1 MCQIDDEDDFVIGA
15 SAKFDSSLFSN
26 DFNKY
31 QEKYVVLRASVKL
44 KNSTTCTRLKDAHN
58 NGSDNCD
65 DDMCQID
72 DEDDF
77 VIGASA
83 KFDSSLFSDD
93 FNKPADI
100 WSVGCTVIVVVTG
113 KPSWSQQYQEVPALF
128 HIGTTKSTPSVPE
141 HLSAEAI
148 DILLKFLQKEYQENY
163 AVLRASE
170 KNMATSEMELK
181 KSVMCSTIYPEK
193 FPGSVPQYGS
203 YNCDDD
209 MCEID
214 DEDVFVIGAPLI
226 YGVLDVRLLRWLQ
239 ESLLRASSIRRYVSA
254 LFHIGTTK
262 SFPSIPEHLFAE
274 AIDIFLKYLQKEP
287 NLRLAASG
295 LLLENMLK
303 DVHNNVRCL
312 TIYPENFP
320 GSVPQWGS
328 DNCDDDMCQ
337 IDDED
342 DFVIG
347 ASAKFDS
354 ALLSDNFNMPADICS
369 VGCTV
374 IEMVTG
380 KPSWSQQYQEVPA
393 RFHIGTTK
401 STPSI
406 PEYLSAE
413 AIDILLKFMQKPAA
427 SDLLLYQE
435 NYAVLRAS
443 VREKNMA
450 TSEMGLK
457 KSTTGMRL
465 KDVHNSVRCSTIYP
479 NKFPRSVRHWGS
491 DNCDDGMCQIDD
503 EDYFVIG
510 ALAKFDSALL
520 SDNFNKPTDI
530 WTVGCMVIEMVT
542 GKPSWSQQYQ
552 EVPAL
557 FHIGTTKSTPSVPEH
572 LSAEAID
579 SLLKFL
585 QKRTKLKACCIRSI
599 AGSIRKSMLCYA
611 LLFGSIQLK
620 KIWQH
625 RIDPVFRTTCTRLK
639 DVHNNVRCL
648 TIYHEKFPG
657 SVPQWGSDN
666 CDDDM
671 CQIDDEDDFVIGA
684 SAKFDSSLF
693 SDDFNKSPLIYG
705 VLDVRLLRW
714 LQESLLRASNIRR
727 YVPALFHIGT
737 TKSTPSVPEHLSAEA
752 IDSLLKF
759 LQKPAASD
767 LLLEKNMA
775 TSEMELKKSVMCSTI
790 YPEKFPGSVPQYGSY
805 NCDDDM
811 CEIDDEDVF
820 VIGA

>member
-1 MCQIDDEDDFVIGA
+1 
-15 SAKFDSSLFSN
+15 
-26 DFNKY
+26 
-31 QEKYVVLRASVKL
+31 
-44 KNSTTCTRLKDAHN
+44 
-58 NGSDNCD
+58 
-65 DDMCQID
+65 MCQID

-93 FNKPADI
+93 FNNPLIYGVLDVRLLR
-100 WSVGCTVIVVVTG
+100 WL
-113 KPSWSQQYQEVPALF
+113 QESLLGASNIRRYVPALF

-163 AVLRASE
+163 AVLRASVRVNTTE

-181 KSVMCSTIYPEK
+181 KSLKDVHNSVMCSTIYPEK

-214 DEDVFVIGAPLI
+214 DEDVFEIGAWAKFYSALLFDDFNKSPLI

-239 ESLLRASSIRRYVSA
+239 ESLLRASSIKRFLLSSILGQLNLVHPS
-254 LFHIGTTK
+254 
-262 SFPSIPEHLFAE
+262 PSISL
-274 AIDIFLKYLQKEP
+274 LKQEP
-287 NLRLAASG
+287 NLRLAASD
-295 LLLENMLK
+295 LLLHGPYIKTTCMQLK

-312 TIYPENFP
+312 TIYPENFS

-354 ALLSDNFNMPADICS
+354 ALLSDNFNMPADICN

-413 AIDILLKFMQKPAA
+413 AIDILLKFMQKGTKLKACCIR
-427 SDLLLYQE
+427 SI
-435 NYAVLRAS
+435 AVSGKLCC
-443 VREKNMA
+443 EKNMA

-479 NKFPRSVRHWGS
+479 DKFPRSVCHWGS
-491 DNCDDGMCQIDD
+491 DNCDDGMRQRDD

-510 ALAKFDSALL
+510 ALANFDSALL

-557 FHIGTTKSTPSVPEH
+557 FHIGTAKCTPSVPEH

-579 SLLKFL
+579 ILLKFM
-585 QKRTKLKACCIRSI
+585 QKEPNLRPAASNLLLYQEKYAVLRAC
-599 AGSIRKSMLCYA
+599 
-611 LLFGSIQLK
+611 
-620 KIWQH
+620 
-625 RIDPVFRTTCTRLK
+625 V
-639 DVHNNVRCL
+639 
-648 TIYHEKFPG
+648 KFPG

-759 LQKPAASD
+759 LQKRTKLKACCIRSIAGSIRKTVLCYA
-767 LLLEKNMA
+767 LLFG
-775 TSEMELKKSVMCSTI
+775 SIQLKKIWQHRRWSLRSRKG
-790 YPEKFPGSVPQYGSY
+790 YS
-805 NCDDDM
+805 
-811 CEIDDEDVF
+811 
-820 VIGA
+820 